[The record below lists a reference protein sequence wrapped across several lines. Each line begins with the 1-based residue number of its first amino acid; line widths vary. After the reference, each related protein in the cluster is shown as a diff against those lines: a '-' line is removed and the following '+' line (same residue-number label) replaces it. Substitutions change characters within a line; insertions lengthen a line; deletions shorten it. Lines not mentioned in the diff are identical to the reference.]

1 MDRSKLRI
9 SKACEECRLRKIRC
23 DGGEPCQRC
32 QFRDVVCEYR
42 TKARNRTKKSDLLG
56 AGANAGRGSD
66 GGNHSSPRSHPRRPA
81 SGAATRPADTPSSAS
96 GGRNSSLQNHSVAAT
111 HRASPSVFLQL
122 YYGPSSNFSLLN
134 AIYHRIEGR
143 TAAEARRRKA
153 AKANGA
159 HGEEGA
165 NGGGTHEQDEQDDDR
180 DDEDE
185 DDDHDE
191 AETTRE
197 VEEFGPGLDLFNNR
211 RLYFGDL
218 TNGAESSFNLCG
230 NGSFTDGASMFIDRA
245 LAERLLERYLATFWL
260 VLPIWTR
267 DTFRQRL
274 AGFYDATS
282 LLTEGDPDTVIVLLA
297 LALGATMLEEEL
309 AAQYLYRMAQRW
321 AVALDEMVNVST
333 VQIAL
338 MMSHYASERAR
349 PNSSFLLV
357 GTAVRKAVA
366 AGLHKG
372 VGGSGRGHAAKQSPE
387 AARQMRVT
395 VWSLFF
401 WETWLCF
408 SLGRPS
414 SFPESEMDVPF
425 PTEEKLLHNVVT
437 LARIMSKSAASIYR
451 RHHDSLLTMWNA
463 ANDIRR
469 ELRAFA
475 EQLREDFNFGVI
487 DDPTSGEVGVRQTIV
502 STLYHHTLILTF
514 RPFLVIR
521 ATLLREDSEG
531 AGQPH
536 PPPPRWLDTACEYCL
551 DAARHSIAFLIR
563 AFEKNEMCRA
573 IRYHLFFI
581 EGASQ
586 VLAFEI
592 LHHDAAGRESNL
604 PWIQLAIRALQLVLP
619 KHKVGRPLPVDLP
632 SNLERMVQVVYPDF
646 RADQVGTGTVLPGIP
661 SIQAMGRTTTTTAGA
676 AAAGATN
683 VCTDTATA
691 TATTTATATASSG
704 SMGDHDMTMTDQE
717 SGSATADPLYGTSAP
732 STGAGAGS
740 SGMTAGAPPSS
751 FVPQHQLQQYQYQQ
765 RQQQQQHLVM
775 NPLPPTMPD
784 MGGGGLGGGGPLDSS
799 GQHGGGA
806 TGANTNTTTHH
817 GGHFGSLHLTD
828 LSSLSNL
835 SNALPPLLFPFTP
848 FGGLD
853 DSSAT
858 SAPPG
863 HNTTGTVSMQSP
875 HGPPGSGG
883 GAGAAPGSSS
893 HTPDAPGT
901 GSGDAPPLDLTAADL
916 GWDFDFGTMN
926 MEAFLSIDPTMPYNY

>member
-1 MDRSKLRI
+1 MTDCRVRRI
-9 SKACEECRLRKIRC
+9 
-23 DGGEPCQRC
+23 
-32 QFRDVVCEYR
+32 
-42 TKARNRTKKSDLLG
+42 
-56 AGANAGRGSD
+56 
-66 GGNHSSPRSHPRRPA
+66 
-81 SGAATRPADTPSSAS
+81 
-96 GGRNSSLQNHSVAAT
+96 
-111 HRASPSVFLQL
+111 
-122 YYGPSSNFSLLN
+122 
-134 AIYHRIEGR
+134 
-143 TAAEARRRKA
+143 
-153 AKANGA
+153 
-159 HGEEGA
+159 
-165 NGGGTHEQDEQDDDR
+165 
-180 DDEDE
+180 
-185 DDDHDE
+185 
-191 AETTRE
+191 
-197 VEEFGPGLDLFNNR
+197 
-211 RLYFGDL
+211 
-218 TNGAESSFNLCG
+218 
-230 NGSFTDGASMFIDRA
+230 
-245 LAERLLERYLATFWL
+245 
-260 VLPIWTR
+260 
-267 DTFRQRL
+267 
-274 AGFYDATS
+274 
-282 LLTEGDPDTVIVLLA
+282 TV
-297 LALGATMLEEEL
+297 
-309 AAQYLYRMAQRW
+309 
-321 AVALDEMVNVST
+321 
-333 VQIAL
+333 
-338 MMSHYASERAR
+338 
-349 PNSSFLLV
+349 
-357 GTAVRKAVA
+357 
-366 AGLHKG
+366 
-372 VGGSGRGHAAKQSPE
+372 
-387 AARQMRVT
+387 
-395 VWSLFF
+395 
-401 WETWLCF
+401 
-408 SLGRPS
+408 
-414 SFPESEMDVPF
+414 
-425 PTEEKLLHNVVT
+425 
-437 LARIMSKSAASIYR
+437 
-451 RHHDSLLTMWNA
+451 
-463 ANDIRR
+463 
-469 ELRAFA
+469 
-475 EQLREDFNFGVI
+475 
-487 DDPTSGEVGVRQTIV
+487 
-502 STLYHHTLILTF
+502 YHHTLILTF